1 MAYLDAVTAEVE
13 SSAIVR
19 AASRLHK
26 AIQSADQDGSG
37 LLAPLRAFVLEVTST
52 SQELLQAPGVERW
65 LGGVDVVDA
74 KAVKAAF
81 RAAGPV
87 WRALRADQDP
97 ERDALEELGQKVAEL
112 ANGPRQLA

>member
-13 SSAIVR
+13 SSAIIR
-19 AASRLHK
+19 AASRLHN
-26 AIQSADQDGSG
+26 AIQNADQDRGV
-37 LLAPLRAFVLEVTST
+37 LLPPLRAFILEVTST
-52 SQELLQAPGVERW
+52 SQELLEPPSVERW

-74 KAVKAAF
+74 IAVKQAF

-87 WRALRADQDP
+87 WRAIRTGQDP
-97 ERDALEELGQKVAEL
+97 KREALEELGQKVAEL